1 MANAHSIL
9 QRYNNSLSEVFY
21 WQELKDDYQTY
32 RELNSLQ
39 GVCGNMI
46 LLEYYSRDFTWS
58 IVTPSLAE

>member
-46 LLEYYSRDFTWS
+46 LLEYYSRDFT
-58 IVTPSLAE
+58 